1 MARVQVRLDPAGIRQ
16 ILQSAPMRAMV
27 VEAGDRLA
35 TAVRAQGRLARSG
48 AQSSGPD
55 ITGAVRVVVG
65 TSGYD
70 GRPVAQVSIA
80 HPAGVAMQA
89 RHGVMTRAIRALPGA
104 DWNPR
109 R

>member
-1 MARVQVRLDPAGIRQ
+1 MRVRVRLDPAGIRQ
-16 ILQSAPMRAMV
+16 VLQSAPMRAMV
-27 VEAGDRLA
+27 AQAGEQAA
-35 TAVRAQGRLARSG
+35 TAVRAQGRIARSG

-55 ITGAVRVVVG
+55 ITGSVRVVVG
-65 TSGYD
+65 SSGYD
-70 GRPVAQVSIA
+70 GRPVAQVSIT

-89 RHGVMTRAIRALPGA
+89 KHGVMTRAIRALPGA